1 MRKSI
6 RRGFAGALAAFLLV
20 SSQPSMLAAANP
32 VEQTEAAGDQK
43 TETADDSYNVVDVDG
58 RTADISSGTADI
70 SSKAANASNG
80 MMDISSK
87 TAVGSNGTVDISNGI
102 ADISNDA
109 ANTGNSTANISNKAA
124 NIGNGAAD
132 NSNGTAG
139 TNNGTADTNKK
150 TASASNAAQNPEGAV
165 KDKKGQ
171 TDAIFYNTGNFRV
184 CVVEEEDAGSI
195 AEEVMIDVF
204 DNNGDYTIPIPEMN
218 PFFPYEIQFEQNGK
232 TESRWF
238 MNPEDSVTIGGHTF
252 YVKAEFDGTAV
263 TQMSLK
269 VGEDVIVVYPE
280 KKEFTD
286 NGGIMPLSLLPL
298 EERELTV
305 DLTGYTP
312 PELTMVS
319 VDSIFTGND
328 ALANTDQVMWTSFFD
343 DSYKVTAKDGYM
355 DLSRDTYRGLSYWEM
370 IVGDND
376 QLDSNNIRYIV
387 HLNTT
392 ESKDWL
398 IPTVYFLDD
407 SGSTMIDSEILAYG
421 GHYDYHDYDATERWL
436 DIYDSGTNDYAE
448 SYIAVKLK
456 LNQELFKIHHFDHIK
471 VYSVDSS
478 YQNAADPSW
487 VAEEG
492 EDITDAL
499 FTEGGGVVTWDM
511 LVYKLLSMVTYDSSG
526 NITGCMPFRISLDTL
541 GNSVDPVGLYA
552 MENGIYQRDV
562 EQSLDMTYH
571 ENVELYTYTLKYG
584 YAADEIYHLNVQY
597 SEEGIERNDNVTAAY
612 VGLYDSIE
620 EAKEA
625 GAQDIKDSLLTEGAG
640 GGYAA
645 DYSKIVFFTIFVKQ
659 YGSEWQSAYQYG
671 IKTVEGTQV
680 PKSNTDV
687 KFIGLMDADENYV
700 DCYVARTNLDSY
712 GEDNHFTFFVDKD
725 ADLTKLA
732 LRFWPGDGVQLYAE
746 GSSTPEISEKSLRD
760 FSRGP
765 VQYVAFAENG
775 IDSKNYWIHVIKAEE
790 GRGKL
795 YINSLS
801 DKNAETR
808 EESGVIYSTR
818 EMFLDGRHEYRHDIL
833 VANVG
838 TEAITNL
845 SAEVISDEVELDDY
859 WTIKGKHELA
869 GFNTVEVSS
878 SYSENLAKLRLVLK
892 DGVNDGRE
900 IKGTLTIKSGETV
913 LMVLTLTGVA
923 GDPGITTQDI
933 PDAVKYAH
941 YATTLQNGNKYSWNK
956 VSYFLTDGKLPDG
969 MWINQNG
976 ELYGVPTETG
986 DFTFTVRMENSFED
1000 FADCEKT
1007 FTLTVVEN
1015 TDANVEAATDDGYAL
1030 TVRVKDIT
1038 LRSNVDQLMVSE
1050 GEYDLFVDLVLDG
1063 VKLTKG
1069 VDYVAEPGSTRL
1081 TIRSQTLKASNKVG
1095 THTLSMEFRTKD
1107 TNTLKRAV
1115 QNYRVTAAG
1124 GSSDEDSGSSNG
1136 GSGSSSDRDS
1146 GNNGSGQSSAS
1157 QSAAMTTR
1165 DAKKG
1170 YVHALTGIIT
1180 GTGNGY
1186 ARWIHDGIGWKFMYA
1201 DETYATG
1208 HMVKLEDGSEAEQ
1221 VLWEK
1226 INNSWF
1232 AFGADGYLRSGW
1244 IYDYQLGSWYGA
1256 SEESG
1261 RRSGWYTDPQDNYTY
1276 YLDPETGKLTCGW
1289 KNIENSWY
1297 YFNAVIAPR
1306 TWEFDES
1313 TGNWY
1318 YNVKST
1324 TEPYGALYR
1333 DKVTPDGYQVN
1344 ADGVWE
1350 EN

>member
-6 RRGFAGALAAFLLV
+6 RRGFAGALAAFLMV
-20 SSQPSMLAAANP
+20 SAQPSILAGASP
-32 VEQTEAAGDQK
+32 VEQTEVAGDRK
-43 TETADDSYNVVDVDG
+43 TGTADDSHNVADVDG
-58 RTADISSGTADI
+58 RTADISNRTA
-70 SSKAANASNG
+70 ATNNG
-80 MMDISSK
+80 MTDIGSK
-87 TAVGSNGTVDISNGI
+87 TAD
-102 ADISNDA
+102 
-109 ANTGNSTANISNKAA
+109 TG
-124 NIGNGAAD
+124 
-132 NSNGTAG
+132 
-139 TNNGTADTNKK
+139 NGTADTSSK
-150 TASASNAAQNPEGAV
+150 TASASNAAPNSGSAV
-165 KDKKGQ
+165 KEKKGQ

-184 CVVEEEDAGSI
+184 CVVKEEDAESI

-204 DNNGDYTIPIPEMN
+204 DDNGDYTIPIPEMN
-218 PFFPYEIQFEQNGK
+218 PFFPYEVQFTQNGK

-286 NGGIMPLSLLPL
+286 NGGIVPLSLLPL
-298 EERELTV
+298 EERDLTV

-319 VDSIFTGND
+319 VDSVFTGND
-328 ALANTDQVMWTSFFD
+328 ALADTDQVMWTSLSD

-355 DLSRDTYRGLSYWEM
+355 DLSQDTYSGSSDWEM

-376 QLDSNNIRYIV
+376 QLDSSNIRYIV

-436 DIYDSGTNDYAE
+436 DIYDSGTYNYVG

-456 LNQELFKIHHFDHIK
+456 LNQDLFQAPHFDHFK

-478 YQNAADPSW
+478 YQNAANPAW

-499 FTEGGGVVTWDM
+499 FAEGGGVVTWDL
-511 LVYKLLSMVTYDSSG
+511 LVYNLLSMVTYDSSG

-552 MENGIYQRDV
+552 VENGIYQCDV
-562 EQSLDMTYH
+562 GQSFDVTYP

-597 SEEGIERNDNVTAAY
+597 SEEGIKKNDNVTAAY

-625 GAQDIKDSLLTEGAG
+625 GAQDIKDSLFAEGSS

-645 DYSKIVFFTIFVKQ
+645 DYSKTIFFTIFVKL
-659 YGSEWQSAYQYG
+659 YGSEWQNVYQYG

-680 PKSNTDV
+680 LGSSTHVSFDGLTDAEGNSV
-687 KFIGLMDADENYV
+687 N
-700 DCYVARTNLDSY
+700 CYVADTGLDSY
-712 GEDNHFTFFVDKD
+712 GEDNYLTIFAGKD

-732 LRFWPGDGVQLYAE
+732 PEFWTDDGVQLYAE
-746 GSSTPEISEKSLRD
+746 GSSTPEISGKSFHD

-765 VQYVAFAENG
+765 IQYTASAENG
-775 IDSKNYWIHVIKAEE
+775 TASKNYWLHVIKAEE

-801 DKNAETR
+801 DKNAETK
-808 EESGVIYSTR
+808 EESGVLYSTR
-818 EMFLDGRHEYRHDIL
+818 EMFLDGRYDYRHDIL

-838 TEAITNL
+838 TEVIANL
-845 SAEVISDEVELDDY
+845 SAEVVSDEVELDDY
-859 WTIKGKHELA
+859 WTLNGKHELA
-869 GFNTVEVSS
+869 GLDTVDNWLF
-878 SYSENLAKLRLVLK
+878 SYGELPNLAKLRLVLK
-892 DGVNDGRE
+892 DGVDDGRE

-923 GDPGITTQDI
+923 GDPGITTLDI
-933 PDAVKYAH
+933 PDAVKYVP
-941 YATTLQNGNKYSWNK
+941 YGTMIQNGNKYSWNK
-956 VSYFLTDGKLPDG
+956 VSYWLRDGELPGG
-969 MWINQNG
+969 MGLKQNG

-986 DFTFTVRMENSFED
+986 NFTFTVRMENSFED
-1000 FADCEKT
+1000 FADREKI
-1007 FTLTVVEN
+1007 FMLTVVEN
-1015 TDANVEAATDDGYAL
+1015 TDANVDAATDVDYYL
-1030 TVRVKDIT
+1030 EKRVKDIT
-1038 LRSNVDQLMVSE
+1038 LYSNMDQTMVSK
-1050 GEYDLFVDLVLDG
+1050 GEYDLFVDLFLDG
-1063 VKLTKG
+1063 VKLTRG

-1081 TIRSQTLKASNKVG
+1081 TIRSQTLKASNKAG
-1095 THTLSMEFRTKD
+1095 THTLGMEFRTKD
-1107 TNTLKRAV
+1107 TNTLKRAA
-1115 QNYRVTAAG
+1115 QNYRVTATG

-1146 GNNGSGQSSAS
+1146 ENSDYGQSSGS
-1157 QSAAMTTR
+1157 QSAAAMTTR

>member
-6 RRGFAGALAAFLLV
+6 RRGFAGVLAAFLMV
-20 SSQPSMLAAANP
+20 SAQPSILAGASP
-32 VEQTEAAGDQK
+32 VEQTEAAGDRK
-43 TETADDSYNVVDVDG
+43 TGTADDSYNVADVG
-58 RTADISSGTADI
+58 GGTADSSSGTADI
-70 SSKAANASNG
+70 SSKAAA
-80 MMDISSK
+80 
-87 TAVGSNGTVDISNGI
+87 GSNGTVDISNKAVAGSNST
-102 ADISNDA
+102 ADISNK
-109 ANTGNSTANISNKAA
+109 TADIS
-124 NIGNGAAD
+124 
-132 NSNGTAG
+132 
-139 TNNGTADTNKK
+139 NGTADTNHGTADTSKK
-150 TASASNAAQNPEGAV
+150 TASASNAAQNPGGAV

-184 CVVEEEDAGSI
+184 CVVKEEEAESI

-204 DNNGDYTIPIPEMN
+204 DDNGDYTIPIPEMN
-218 PFFPYEIQFEQNGK
+218 PFFPYEVQFTQNGK

-298 EERELTV
+298 EERDLTV

-328 ALANTDQVMWTSFFD
+328 ALADMDQVMWTSLFD
-343 DSYKVTAKDGYM
+343 DSYKVIAKDGYM

-392 ESKDWL
+392 ESKNWL

-407 SGSTMIDSEILAYG
+407 SGSTMIESEILANG

-456 LNQELFKIHHFDHIK
+456 LNQELFTTSHFDHFK

-478 YQNAADPSW
+478 YQNAADPAR

-499 FTEGGGVVTWDM
+499 FTEGGGVITWD
-511 LVYKLLSMVTYDSSG
+511 LLAHKLLAIVTYDSSG
-526 NITGCMPFRISLDTL
+526 NITGCMPFRIWLTTL

-552 MENGIYQRDV
+552 VENGLYQCDV
-562 EQSLDMTYH
+562 GQSFDVTYH
-571 ENVELYTYTLKYG
+571 ENVELYTYALKYG
-584 YAADEIYHLNVQY
+584 YAADGIYHLNVQY

-625 GAQDIKDSLLTEGAG
+625 GAQDIKDSLFARGSSE
-640 GGYAA
+640 GYAA
-645 DYSKIVFFTIFVKQ
+645 DYSKTIFFTIFVKP
-659 YGSEWQSAYQYG
+659 YGSEWQNVYQYG
-671 IKTVEGTQV
+671 IKTVEGM
-680 PKSNTDV
+680 PKSSTGV
-687 KFIGLMDADENYV
+687 WFLGLADADETYV
-700 DCYVARTNLDSY
+700 NCYVADTDLDSY
-712 GEDNHFTFFVDKD
+712 GEGNYLTIFADKA

-732 LRFWPGDGVQLYAE
+732 LIFSLGDGVQLYAE
-746 GSSTPEISEKSLRD
+746 GSSAPEISRKCLRD

-765 VQYVAFAENG
+765 VLYMAFAENG

-790 GRGKL
+790 GSGKL

-833 VANVG
+833 IANVG
-838 TEAITNL
+838 TEAIANL
-845 SAEVISDEVELDDY
+845 SAEVVSNEVELDDY
-859 WTIKGKHELA
+859 WTLKGKHELA
-869 GFNTVEVSS
+869 GLNTLYRESS
-878 SYSENLAKLRLVLK
+878 EGELPNLAKLRLVLK

-956 VSYFLTDGKLPDG
+956 VSYFLTDGELPDG

-1015 TDANVEAATDDGYAL
+1015 TDANVEAATDEGYAL

-1146 GNNGSGQSSAS
+1146 ENSDYGQSSGS
-1157 QSAAMTTR
+1157 QSAAAMTTR

-1324 TEPYGALYR
+1324 MEPYGALYR